1 MLMGFSFIE
10 EEMQKCF
17 TVVYINRSHLARERC
32 RVSWGIMSG
41 KWPRCLT
48 CNLVELGANLILLNM
63 MRSKVPTRPVILVY
77 EVGCLGRP
85 EKYFNHLMEKRC
97 LFSIWT
103 R

>member
-41 KWPRCLT
+41 KWPRCVT
-48 CNLVELGANLILLNM
+48 CNLVELGANLIHLNM

-85 EKYFNHLMEKRC
+85 EKYF
-97 LFSIWT
+97 
-103 R
+103 